1 MGKITRFE
9 DLDCWKKAREIVS
22 LMYGVSA
29 KEPLAKDFGA
39 RDQLRRASLSIMNN
53 IAEGFSR
60 TSTKE
65 FIRFL
70 SISESSAAEVKS
82 MIYVLLDLNY
92 IDENSS
98 KHLHIEI
105 DNVRLQIR
113 SFIKYLNDYKKK

>member
-1 MGKITRFE
+1 MGAIKRFE

-22 LMYGVSA
+22 TVYAVSNQG
-29 KEPLAKDFGA
+29 ELSSDFGT

-70 SISESSAAEVKS
+70 SISESSETEVKS
-82 MIYVLLDLNY
+82 MIYVLLDLKY
-92 IDENSS
+92 IDANISDE
-98 KHLHIEI
+98 LHSEY
-105 DNVRLQIR
+105 R
-113 SFIKYLNDYKKK
+113 

>member
-1 MGKITRFE
+1 MGSIKRFE
-9 DLDCWKKAREIVS
+9 DLDCWKKARQIVS
-22 LMYGVSA
+22 TMYAISA
-29 KEPLAKDFGA
+29 DGPLSKDFGA

-82 MIYVLLDLNY
+82 MIYVLEDLKY
-92 IDENSS
+92 VTSEKSEE
-98 KHLHIEI
+98 LHKKL
-105 DNVRLQIR
+105 NHVRYQIR
-113 SFIKYLNDYKKK
+113 SFIKYLNQFKK